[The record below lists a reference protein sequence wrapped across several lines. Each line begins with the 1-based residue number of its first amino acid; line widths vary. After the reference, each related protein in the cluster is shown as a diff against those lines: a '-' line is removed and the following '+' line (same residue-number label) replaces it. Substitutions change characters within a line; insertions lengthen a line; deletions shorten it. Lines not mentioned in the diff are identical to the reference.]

1 MHQSWSSRKSK
12 DALSFQD
19 RRKVE
24 LSEDFASAT
33 NEMKENE
40 NSIPEQ
46 LSLLEEVLER
56 TNMFEALKK
65 VEDNAGVAGVDGLS
79 TKELRDYL
87 KQHWVGI
94 RQKLLEGNYY
104 PEKVLGVEIPKS
116 NGKKRQLGIPV
127 VVDRLIQQA
136 LLRRLNLIFDKDF
149 SNSSFGYREGKRA
162 QDALVKAKDH
172 INKEDKTVVVDIDLA
187 QFFDEVNHDR
197 LLGKLSKK
205 IKDSRVLILIKRY
218 LQAGILKNGVLLERE
233 KGTPQGGPLSP
244 LLSNIVLDELD
255 KELEKRGHSF
265 CRYVDDCN
273 IYVKTKR
280 AGERVLKSVT
290 TFIEKKLK
298 LKVNLEKSASALVTQ
313 RKFLGYTFYKQKG
326 VHKFRVANEKLES
339 FKEKVKKKFKKSQG
353 KNLGRFCK
361 EELNPLLRGWINYF
375 ILAEGTRFAEDLDG
389 WIRRKLRCNLWRQ
402 WKRGWTRRNKLMA
415 AGLSEERAVMTA
427 FNGYGPWYNSGKYEM
442 NEAYPKK
449 YFDKIGLV
457 SLTNKLR
464 EFRSVNLL
472 T

>member
-12 DALSFQD
+12 DALSFQN

-24 LSEDFASAT
+24 PSVDSASAT
-33 NEMKENE
+33 NEMKKNE
-40 NSIPEQ
+40 NSIPKQ

-56 TNMFEALKK
+56 TNMFEALKR
-65 VEDNAGVAGVDGLS
+65 VEKNAGVAGVDGIS
-79 TKELRDYL
+79 TTELRDYL
-87 KQHWVGI
+87 KRHWNGI
-94 RQKLLEGNYY
+94 RQKLLEGNYH
-104 PEKVLGVEIPKS
+104 PEKVLGVEIPKT
-116 NGKKRQLGIPV
+116 NGKTRQLGIPT

-136 LLRRLNLIFDKDF
+136 LLQKLNLIFDKNF
-149 SNSSFGYREGKRA
+149 SDSSFGFREGKRA
-162 QDALVKAKDH
+162 QDALLKAKEH
-172 INKEDKTVVVDIDLA
+172 VNKEGKTFVVDIDLA
-187 QFFDEVNHDR
+187 QFFDEINHDK

-205 IKDSRVLILIKRY
+205 IKDRKILILIKRY
-218 LQAGILKNGVLLERE
+218 LKAGILKKGVVIERE

-265 CRYVDDCN
+265 CRYADDCN

-298 LKVNLEKSASALVTQ
+298 LKVNLDKSASDSVTR
-313 RKFLGYTFYKQKG
+313 RKFLGYTFYRQKG
-326 VHKFRVANEKLES
+326 VHKLRVVNEKLES
-339 FKEKVKKKFKKSQG
+339 FKEKVKEKFRKSQG

-375 ILAEGTRFAEDLDG
+375 ILAEGTRFAEELDG

-402 WKRGWTRRNKLMA
+402 WKRGWTRRKKLIA
-415 AGLSEERAVMTA
+415 AGLSEERAVMAA
-427 FNGYGPWYNSGKYEM
+427 FNGYGPWYNSGNHQM

-457 SLTNKLR
+457 SLTDRLR